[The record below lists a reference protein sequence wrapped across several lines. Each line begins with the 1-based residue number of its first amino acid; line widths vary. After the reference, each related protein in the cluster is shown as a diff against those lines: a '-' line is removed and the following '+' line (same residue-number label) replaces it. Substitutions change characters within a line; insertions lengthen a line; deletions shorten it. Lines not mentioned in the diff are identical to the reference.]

1 VRTGRGFSE
10 TVHLTH
16 SVVLLVAV
24 FICRRTAVKR
34 VRRRWLC
41 SDVSKTILQDQ
52 ASRTTTLGLGPCV
65 RDRDSA
71 KRPPLTHSVDVLG
84 SCSWFRDA
92 SRPLLG
98 GLGLAEINGL
108 GYITANL

>member
-1 VRTGRGFSE
+1 MTKPRGQQHWGWGRAYVTGIQQNG
-10 TVHLTH
+10 
-16 SVVLLVAV
+16 
-24 FICRRTAVKR
+24 
-34 VRRRWLC
+34 
-41 SDVSKTILQDQ
+41 
-52 ASRTTTLGLGPCV
+52 
-65 RDRDSA
+65 
-71 KRPPLTHSVDVLG
+71 PPLTHSVDVLG